1 MTESDF
7 DGPSLGTLYPRRR
20 VRHVVLKVFI
30 SIAGVGAIL
39 ANASRNRHYMNY
51 VKLILGIAI
60 LAIFIWIFARN
71 RQRMG
76 LIHTLGRIDT
86 LVGIICGLYL
96 ILSSVKS
103 LL

>member
-1 MTESDF
+1 
-7 DGPSLGTLYPRRR
+7 
-20 VRHVVLKVFI
+20 
-30 SIAGVGAIL
+30 
-39 ANASRNRHYMNY
+39 MNY